1 MACDVVD
8 EDVLR
13 CEGRTESVS
22 WMVFIHGWVWQVA
35 GTSSCF
41 PVSANDEV
49 NHDGPQFLQGTTRHG
64 PLPRCM
70 ALWSA
75 VEASSKANHCQ
86 SLPIAAIQT
95 GQSPH
100 SSLSTAGPSYVV
112 VPRTIAV
119 CTLGSWVHPPSHCI
133 ICTLVYPA
141 RGAHAVAATVCDF
154 I

>member
-1 MACDVVD
+1 MGEVACDVVD

-86 SLPIAAIQT
+86 SLPSRQGRAPIPASRPP
-95 GQSPH
+95 GQAT
-100 SSLSTAGPSYVV
+100 SLCRARLQCAPLGPGYTHPRTASYV
-112 VPRTIAV
+112 
-119 CTLGSWVHPPSHCI
+119 L
-133 ICTLVYPA
+133 
-141 RGAHAVAATVCDF
+141 
-154 I
+154 

>member
-1 MACDVVD
+1 MEVACDAVD

-86 SLPIAAIQT
+86 SLPIAANQA

-119 CTLGSWVHPPSHCI
+119 LHPWVLGTPTLALHH
-133 ICTLVYPA
+133 TLVYPVYPA
-141 RGAHAVAATVCDF
+141 RGAHAVAATV
-154 I
+154 